1 MDFIYI
7 AALIA
12 LVAVTGVAVAG
23 CERLL
28 KSKGGR
34 A

>member
-1 MDFIYI
+1 MDFIFI

-12 LVAVTGVAVAG
+12 LVAAMGAAIAG
-23 CERLL
+23 CERLI